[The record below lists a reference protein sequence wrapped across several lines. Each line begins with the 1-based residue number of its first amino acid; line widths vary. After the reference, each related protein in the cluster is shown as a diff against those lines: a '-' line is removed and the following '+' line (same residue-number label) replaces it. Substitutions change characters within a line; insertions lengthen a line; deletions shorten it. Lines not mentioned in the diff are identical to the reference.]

1 MKQCIEQLCQE
12 LVALPRHG
20 FNHRWQI
27 KRYQALMQDTHAVVN
42 RWPITQCSQ
51 ATTWITAHTLSTV
64 WLKWCLI
71 TLIKTTLD
79 SSRKKMTIFSDGCCS
94 QNKSKIPFF
103 YLSQLTGGPATEHC
117 YFGSRHGKSLC
128 DSLGGTTK
136 TAARSTMK
144 ARQAVISSAAE
155 MVEFC
160 QRTLQQPVSTT
171 TDGTCVHRKRWFVE
185 LKNIKVNSSATLKTV
200 PGTRKIIAWG

>member
-136 TAARSTMK
+136 TAASSTVK
-144 ARQAVISSAAE
+144 ARQAVIAVQLKWWSSAKE
-155 MVEFC
+155 LYSNQF
-160 QRTLQQPVSTT
+160 QQLQMEPVSTGKGGLLNWRT
-171 TDGTCVHRKRWFVE
+171 SK
-185 LKNIKVNSSATLKTV
+185 
-200 PGTRKIIAWG
+200 